1 MTFSIRPQRKR
12 MSGVPMEMSLPDS
25 GATETLGRSLAA
37 TLPRSATTGA
47 VLYLQGELGTGK
59 TTTARS
65 LLQALGVIG
74 KVRSPTYALIDTYVL
89 PGLACVH
96 IDLYRVQSRSE
107 VEELGI
113 RDLSGPGSLMLI
125 EWPEKGA
132 GAIPPADL
140 LLALDYA
147 GEARQASVRAESQF
161 GNDWLSKLLQD
172 RSLSPYVSN
181 IT

>member
-1 MTFSIRPQRKR
+1 
-12 MSGVPMEMSLPDS
+12 MSGVPMELSLPDS
-25 GATETLGRSLAA
+25 AATEALGRSLANS
-37 TLPRSATTGA
+37 LPATTTRGA
-47 VLYLQGELGTGK
+47 VVYLQGELGTGK
-59 TTTARS
+59 TTTVRS

-74 KVRSPTYALIDTYVL
+74 KVRSPTYTLIDTYVL
-89 PGLACVH
+89 PALSCVH

-125 EWPEKGA
+125 EWPENGA

-140 LLALDYA
+140 VLALDYA
-147 GEARQASVRAESQF
+147 GDARQAKVRADSVY
-161 GNDWLSKLLQD
+161 GNNWLAKLLQD